1 MSSPSYASS
10 RVQKTPR
17 AGSFCTLRLHLGGV
31 PVNRVSRTLLLSI
44 VTLMA
49 LALVGN
55 PMAGTALAAPQQEPQ
70 QNGNG
75 SSDVPDGSYPVWG
88 EANWKLAARFAP
100 YNMGDLTYSTSV
112 QPRWIEGTDDNF
124 WYRYETSSGTEFI
137 QVNPAAGSKTPIF
150 DNDRIAAELTRI
162 TRDPYDGQ
170 HLPITSIRFIDPDTI
185 QFNVTSSQ
193 DDPEKVTEGDT
204 QDEEEEE
211 EEDQQQRRG
220 GGRGGR
226 GQGGGGTDKLVH
238 HFEYTVSTRTLR
250 ELDDWEEPDSHPGWA
265 NVSPDKQ
272 WVVFGRNFNLYMM
285 SYEDY
290 EKILDARRG
299 KSGDDVEEAENAVE
313 VTEIQLTEDGVE
325 HYGYVGG
332 GRGQTDNDREENKDD
347 RMRPGITWAS
357 DSSRFAMI
365 RSDRRKVGDLWVVH
379 VVGNDRPE
387 LETYKYDLPGEEDVS
402 QRELDIFDMSS
413 REMSKI
419 EDANIWQDQT
429 MTVYSARTYT
439 YPDSDEPRISTWLS
453 PNPEELYFRRRS
465 RDQHRIDVVRYNPT
479 TGESTVVIEER
490 MNTYVEDQPPEM
502 LENGDLIW
510 WSERDGWAHLYRFA
524 PDGTQVA
531 RLTEGP
537 WAVRRLLGVDQES
550 GAAFFIGNAREEDE
564 DPYYNH
570 LYRVGVDGTGLRLL
584 NPGNFDHLVTAGEA
598 VRYFVDN
605 FSRVDT
611 TPNAVVIDRDG
622 EILVDLEDA
631 DLSKLTEAG
640 YEFPEPFGVKSAD
653 GVTDIYGV
661 IYKPFDFDPAKQ
673 YPIVSYVYPG
683 PQTESVAKS
692 FRTSPSETAL
702 AQLGMIVIT
711 IGNRGGNPARSKW
724 YHNYGYGDLRD
735 YGLADKKAGIEQL
748 ADRYDW
754 IDIDRVGIYGH
765 SGGGFMSTAAMLV
778 YPDFFKVAVSSSGN
792 HNNDVYNLN
801 WSEKHDG
808 VKEVIDDEGN
818 VTFEYDIETNSD
830 LAANLKGHLLL
841 TTGDVDNNVHHANTF
856 RIAEALIKANKR
868 FDFFIFPGARH
879 GYGSMGNYWFWLRA
893 EYFAQHLLGAV
904 RPDADVVELNN
915 EQPQA
920 GGRGVTRRT
929 GGNGDRG
936 GGGR

>member
-1 MSSPSYASS
+1 M
-10 RVQKTPR
+10 
-17 AGSFCTLRLHLGGV
+17 
-31 PVNRVSRTLLLSI
+31 NRVPHTLFFSI
-44 VTLMA
+44 VALMT

-55 PMAGTALAAPQQEPQ
+55 PMAGTAMAAPQQEQ
-70 QNGNG
+70 QQAVAAVSAKPEG
-75 SSDVPDGSYPVWG
+75 SDPVWG
-88 EANWKLAARFAP
+88 EANWQLANRFAS
-100 YNMGDLTYSTSV
+100 YKMSDLSYSTSV
-112 QPRWIEGTDDNF
+112 SPVWIEGTDDNF
-124 WYRYETSSGTEFI
+124 WYSYETSAGREFI
-137 QVNPAAGSKTPIF
+137 LVDPAAGTKAPIF

-162 TRDPYDGQ
+162 TKDPYDGQ
-170 HLPITSIRFIDPDTI
+170 HLPITSIRFMDPDTI
-185 QFNVTSSQ
+185 QFDVTSS
-193 DDPEKVTEGDT
+193 

-211 EEDQQQRRG
+211 EEETEGDEQDDTEDEDG
-220 GGRGGR
+220 GGRAE
-226 GQGGGGTDKLVH
+226 KKIH

-250 ELDDWEEPDSHPGWA
+250 ELDTWEEPDSHPGWA
-265 NVSPDKQ
+265 NVSPDEQ
-272 WVVFGRNFNLYMM
+272 WVVFGRHFNLYMM

-299 KSGDDVEEAENAVE
+299 KSGEEAEDAENEVE
-313 VTEIQLTEDGVE
+313 VTEIQLTDDGVE

-347 RMRPGITWAS
+347 RMRPGITWTH
-357 DSSRFAMI
+357 DSSRFAML
-365 RSDRRKVGDLWVVH
+365 RSDRREVGDLWVVH
-379 VVGNDRPE
+379 VIGNDRPE
-387 LETYKYDLPGEEDVS
+387 LESYKYDLPGEENVS
-402 QRELDIFDMSS
+402 QRELVLFDMAS

-429 MTVYSARTYT
+429 MSIYSAREFTYRSG
-439 YPDSDEPRISTWLS
+439 PSSGGPSISKWLS
-453 PNPEELYFRRRS
+453 ANPDELYFRRKS

-479 TGESTVVIEER
+479 TGESAVVIEER
-490 MNTYVEDQPPEM
+490 LNTYVEDQQPEL

-524 PDGTQVA
+524 PDGTEVA

-537 WAVRRLLGVDQES
+537 WAVRRLLGVDEET
-550 GAAFFIGNAREEDE
+550 GVAFFIGNAREAGE
-564 DPYYNH
+564 DPYFNH
-570 LYRVGVDGTGLRLL
+570 LYSVGVNGTGLRLL
-584 NPGNFDHLVTAGEA
+584 NPGNFDHSVTVGEGL
-598 VRYFVDN
+598 RYFVDN

-611 TPNAVVIDRDG
+611 TPSAVVIDRDG
-622 EILVDLEDA
+622 ETLFDLEDA
-631 DLSKLTEAG
+631 DLGKLFEAG
-640 YEFPEPFGVKSAD
+640 YEYPEAFGVKSAD

-661 IYKPFDFDPAKQ
+661 IYKPFDFDPSKK
-673 YPIVSYVYPG
+673 YPIVAYVYPG
-683 PQTESVAKS
+683 PQTESVAKA
-692 FRTSPSETAL
+692 FRTSPSEVAL

-748 ADRYDW
+748 ADRHAW

-808 VKEVIDDEGN
+808 VKEIVDDEGN

-841 TTGDVDNNVHHANTF
+841 TTGDVDNNVHHAGTF
-856 RIAEALIKANKR
+856 RMAEALIRANKR

-893 EYFAQHLLGAV
+893 EYFAQHLLGAE
-904 RPDADVVELNN
+904 RPEADVTELNN

-929 GGNGDRG
+929 GGSRDS
-936 GGGR
+936 GRR

>member
-1 MSSPSYASS
+1 M
-10 RVQKTPR
+10 
-17 AGSFCTLRLHLGGV
+17 
-31 PVNRVSRTLLLSI
+31 NRVPHTLFFSI
-44 VTLMA
+44 VALMT

-55 PMAGTALAAPQQEPQ
+55 PMAGTAMAAPQQEQ
-70 QNGNG
+70 QQVVAAVSAKPEG
-75 SSDVPDGSYPVWG
+75 SDPVWG
-88 EANWKLAARFAP
+88 EANWQLANRFAS
-100 YNMGDLTYSTSV
+100 YKMSDLSYSTSV
-112 QPRWIEGTDDNF
+112 SPVWIEGTDDNF
-124 WYRYETSSGTEFI
+124 WYSYETSAGREFI
-137 QVNPAAGSKTPIF
+137 LVDPAAGTKAPIF

-162 TRDPYDGQ
+162 TKDPYDGQ
-170 HLPITSIRFIDPDTI
+170 HLPITSIRFMDPDTI
-185 QFNVTSSQ
+185 QFDVTSS
-193 DDPEKVTEGDT
+193 

-211 EEDQQQRRG
+211 EEETEGDQQDDTEDEDQ
-220 GGRGGR
+220 GGRAE
-226 GQGGGGTDKLVH
+226 KKVH

-250 ELDDWEEPDSHPGWA
+250 ELDTWEEPDSHPGWA
-265 NVSPDKQ
+265 NVSPDEQ
-272 WVVFGRNFNLYMM
+272 WVVFGRHFNLYMM

-299 KSGDDVEEAENAVE
+299 KSGEEAEDAENEVE
-313 VTEIQLTEDGVE
+313 VTEIQLTDDGVE

-347 RMRPGITWAS
+347 RMRPGITWAH
-357 DSSRFAMI
+357 DSSRFAML
-365 RSDRRKVGDLWVVH
+365 RSDRREVGDLWVVH
-379 VVGNDRPE
+379 VIGNDRPE
-387 LETYKYDLPGEEDVS
+387 LESYKYDLPGEENVS
-402 QRELDIFDMSS
+402 QRELVLFDMAS

-429 MTVYSARTYT
+429 MSIYSAREFTYRSG
-439 YPDSDEPRISTWLS
+439 PSSGGPSISKWLS
-453 PNPEELYFRRRS
+453 ANPDELYFRRKS

-490 MNTYVEDQPPEM
+490 LNTYVEDQQPEL

-524 PDGTQVA
+524 PDGTEVA

-537 WAVRRLLGVDQES
+537 WAVRRLLGVDEET
-550 GAAFFIGNAREEDE
+550 GVAFFIGNAREAGE
-564 DPYYNH
+564 DPYFNH
-570 LYRVGVDGTGLRLL
+570 LYRVGVNGTGLRLL
-584 NPGNFDHLVTAGEA
+584 NPGNFDHSVTAGEGL
-598 VRYFVDN
+598 RYFVDN

-622 EILVDLEDA
+622 ETLFDLEDA
-631 DLSKLTEAG
+631 DLSKLFEAG
-640 YEFPEPFGVKSAD
+640 YEYPEAFGVKSAD

-661 IYKPFDFDPAKQ
+661 IYKPFDFDPSKK
-673 YPIVSYVYPG
+673 YPIVAYVYPG
-683 PQTESVAKS
+683 PQTESVAKA
-692 FRTSPSETAL
+692 FRTSPSEVAL

-748 ADRYDW
+748 ADRHAW

-808 VKEVIDDEGN
+808 VKEIVDDEGN

-841 TTGDVDNNVHHANTF
+841 TTGDVDNNVHHAGTF
-856 RIAEALIKANKR
+856 RMAEALIRANKR

-893 EYFAQHLLGAV
+893 EYFAQHLLGAE
-904 RPDADVVELNN
+904 RPEADVTELNN

-929 GGNGDRG
+929 GGSSDS
-936 GGGR
+936 GRR